1 MNKFDLIF
9 LGVLVLSACMGV
21 VRGITKEILSLL
33 SWVGAVTM
41 AYILF
46 PVTQHFARTQITNP
60 MLADGVTIFAI
71 FISIDLIDKNNMFF
85 RKLQ

>member
-9 LGVLVLSACMGV
+9 VGVLILSACMGV

-71 FISIDLIDKNNMFF
+71 FIIFLVVLIS
-85 RKLQ
+85 